1 MAPLWTLHL
10 FASKQGSET
19 PQCHHRFLFASGYPA
34 SSKSMGVA
42 STNNSP
48 VTIKTPT
55 WKKRQHFRDLRLVL
69 TTPVHPQP
77 SLIVEV
83 WIRQGLVHIRLI
95 RASSNVTKAQGRQVI
110 SISSKMC
117 LENKWTKMILGWGL
131 SQKYH
136 AVLKVCLQNHTSLVN
151 WHFAFHKMSK
161 SFFISRLA
169 LLMRSD

>member
-1 MAPLWTLHL
+1 MKPLWTLHL

-42 STNNSP
+42 STNNSSLQL
-48 VTIKTPT
+48 TPT
-55 WKKRQHFRDLRLVL
+55 WKKRQQFQHFTDLRLVL

-83 WIRQGLVHIRLI
+83 WIRQGLVHIRP
-95 RASSNVTKAQGRQVI
+95 SCNVTKAQGRQVT

-117 LENKWTKMILGWGL
+117 LENKRTKMILGWGL

-136 AVLKVCLQNHTSLVN
+136 AVLKVCCKITHL
-151 WHFAFHKMSK
+151 
-161 SFFISRLA
+161 
-169 LLMRSD
+169 